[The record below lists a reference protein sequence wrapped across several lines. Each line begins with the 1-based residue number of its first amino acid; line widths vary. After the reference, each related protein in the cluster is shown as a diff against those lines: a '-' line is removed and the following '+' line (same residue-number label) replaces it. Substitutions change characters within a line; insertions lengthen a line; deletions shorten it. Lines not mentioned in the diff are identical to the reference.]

1 MKDADTILV
10 LGHRGKLGQAVLQAG
25 GESCLTLPGGRE
37 SFDITNEQTVRRAV
51 AESGC
56 PLVINCIGYNDVDR
70 AESEPDLARAVNA
83 LGPEALAKTCADYG
97 VYLVQLSSDFVFS
110 GPAQRPWRE
119 NDPVNPVSV
128 YARSK
133 LEGESRVLT
142 VLPAALVVRS
152 AWLFGP
158 GRPGFVQKVLAQAQS
173 GEPVPVV
180 TDETGSPT
188 YSPDLAR
195 ALLTLARK
203 RVSGILHVVNTG
215 QASRF
220 ELARQS
226 LRLAGMDPDLV
237 QPVTA
242 AEMGRPAARPSYSVL
257 DTRRLA
263 RVMGEALPSWLD
275 ALGRFLSP
283 KREA

>member
-1 MKDADTILV
+1 
-10 LGHRGKLGQAVLQAG
+10 
-25 GESCLTLPGGRE
+25 
-37 SFDITNEQTVRRAV
+37 
-51 AESGC
+51 
-56 PLVINCIGYNDVDR
+56 
-70 AESEPDLARAVNA
+70 
-83 LGPEALAKTCADYG
+83 
-97 VYLVQLSSDFVFS
+97 
-110 GPAQRPWRE
+110 
-119 NDPVNPVSV
+119 
-128 YARSK
+128 
-133 LEGESRVLT
+133 
-142 VLPAALVVRS
+142 
-152 AWLFGP
+152 
-158 GRPGFVQKVLAQAQS
+158 
-173 GEPVPVV
+173 
-180 TDETGSPT
+180 
-188 YSPDLAR
+188 
-195 ALLTLARK
+195 LTLARK